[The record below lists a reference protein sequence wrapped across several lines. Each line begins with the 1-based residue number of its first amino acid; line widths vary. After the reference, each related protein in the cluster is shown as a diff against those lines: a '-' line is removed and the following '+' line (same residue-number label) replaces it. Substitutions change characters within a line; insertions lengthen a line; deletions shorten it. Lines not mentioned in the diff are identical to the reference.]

1 MCGIACFLS
10 EKTWQEKEDVSW
22 FERLCH
28 DFSEVAEGDTDWT
41 RVDQLLD
48 ELKQNFGGIMS
59 FGFHLDVV
67 SNSKSRER
75 LENLCG
81 NVRSLRDRMAAQI
94 RESGRTDEYERFH
107 EDLEDYL
114 WQLDWEI
121 LRNADR
127 SRDLMPESLSD
138 DRIGKEQHFLAWSVE
153 QVLENLDKLE
163 VRGRDSAGIAI
174 MCVLSDGADPSQ
186 QLTEDER
193 AELTRRISIE
203 NAGSGYVL
211 ERRLG
216 DGRLVYRF
224 LYKVAN
230 LVGRLGDNT
239 AVLRSAIREDSLLWK
254 LLDNLEKVNI
264 FAHTRWAS
272 NGTINIP
279 NSHPVDGK
287 VIPKGSGGDIGS
299 PEDSDVMFVLN
310 GDVDNY
316 LDLVDSSVH
325 SVGAEIHPS
334 ITTDA
339 KILPV
344 IYNLNTAPEKPVDE
358 RFRDVMQQC
367 DGSLAVV
374 MQLPGRPDNLYL
386 AQKGSGQSL
395 YIGRTIDAWVV
406 ASEPYG
412 IAARCRSS
420 YPMTTTEKGGC
431 GVVLAAN
438 GEMQQ
443 DSDRGCPGTYLEDGG
458 SFFLKEEPIE
468 IFPRDIFRKDFDYF
482 IEKEI
487 HDAPQSVLKTIQGKC
502 HKGNEGVLFITS
514 AVGNGEGLLERLTSY
529 DLPRIRRIF
538 VVGQGTASIAS
549 MGIAFLL
556 REAIGRSGI
565 IVESTKASELF
576 GFMTG
581 DLMED
586 TLLIAVSQSGT
597 TTDTNRIVDLARERG
612 AWVHAIVNRR
622 NSPLVRKANSHIYTS
637 NGRDVEMAVA
647 STKAYYSQIAAG
659 KLMALWLAGEL
670 RTMDER
676 EILSEFLELESLP
689 DRIEEVLALKE
700 EIASHAKEYAPAHRY
715 WAVVGNGANR
725 IAAEEIRIKLSEL
738 CYKSIPCDITED
750 KKHIDLSTEP
760 LTIVVANHLPD
771 QLIQDTVKEVTI
783 FKAHNGRPLVFCSRG
798 ENRFDSVSEHTIK
811 LPRIGAGLAF
821 VLATVAGHTWGIEAA
836 KAIDGEGNLLRRIRS
851 EITRA
856 MTEPSSWE
864 PQALQQLFTEALD
877 LIEKGRTDS
886 ALPARDVAAFARYVI
901 WLDKEGPNVKA
912 DDARLPEALNIL
924 NRLVEETTR
933 PVDTIRHQAKT
944 VTVGISRPQEKIAAV
959 IVASLESLGVMP
971 SNLKQDDHRLLEVLS
986 PVVSDVIGGLLYEV
1000 TEKKE
1005 FDSGKQPAL
1014 LRAIKGAGSSKV
1026 EDSRYT
1032 SPQPARGV
1040 KRKVLRTGRAACTTD
1055 SDGHQDVIISP
1066 VYIGSGLSCSHE
1078 VLLHLE
1084 ISPAASLQQKRAIL
1098 LQLGNKYE
1106 SLVELKEEYSIDM
1119 EIDKMIEGIS
1129 PRDLIFN
1136 SVSELLRR

>member
-10 EKTWQEKEDVSW
+10 NRVWQDKADVLW

-28 DFSEVAEGDTDWT
+28 EFSEVAEGKPDWAK
-41 RVDQLLD
+41 VEQLLD
-48 ELKQNFGGIMS
+48 ELKQNFGGFMS
-59 FGFHLDVV
+59 FGFHLDIV
-67 SNSKSRER
+67 SSSESRGQ
-75 LENLCG
+75 LQNLCERI
-81 NVRSLRDRMAAQI
+81 RSLRDQMAAHI
-94 RESGRTDEYERFH
+94 SESGRTDEYEKLH

-114 WQLDWEI
+114 WQLDWEV
-121 LRNADR
+121 LKNVDR

-138 DRIGKEQHFLAWSVE
+138 DLIGKDHHFVAWAVE

-174 MCVLSDGADPSQ
+174 TCVLSEGADASQ
-186 QLTEDER
+186 RLDEDDR
-193 AELTRRISIE
+193 AELKRRITIE
-203 NAGSGYVL
+203 NATSGHVL
-211 ERRLG
+211 ERRLS

-239 AVLRSAIREDSLLWK
+239 AVLRSAIHEDSLIWK
-254 LLDNLEKVNI
+254 LVDDLEKVNI

-287 VIPKGSGGDIGS
+287 VIPKGSGGAVGS
-299 PEDSDVMFVLN
+299 SEDEDVMFVLN

-316 LDLVDSSVH
+316 LELVDSSVH
-325 SVGAEIHPS
+325 SLDAEIHSS

-344 IYNLNTAPEKPVDE
+344 LFNLNTPTEEPVDE
-358 RFRDVMQQC
+358 RFRNVMRQC
-367 DGSLAVV
+367 DGSLAVI
-374 MQLPGRPDNLYL
+374 MQHPGQPDYLYL
-386 AQKGSGQSL
+386 AQIGSGQSL
-395 YIGRTIDAWVV
+395 YIGCTIDGWVV

-431 GVVLAAN
+431 GVVVGTN
-438 GEMQQ
+438 GEM
-443 DSDRGCPGTYLEDGG
+443 DKGSDDGCSSTHLEDGG
-458 SFFLKEEPIE
+458 SFFLKAEPIE
-468 IFPRDIFRKDFDYF
+468 IFPRDIFRKDFEYF

-502 HKGNEGVLFITS
+502 HKGKEGVLFITS
-514 AVGNGEGLLERLTSY
+514 AIGNGQGLLERLTSH

-538 VVGQGTASIAS
+538 VVGQGTAAIAS

-565 IVESTKASELF
+565 IVESARASELF

-586 TLLIAVSQSGT
+586 TLLVAVSQSGT

-670 RTMDER
+670 KTMDEK
-676 EILSEFLELESLP
+676 EILGEFIELESLP
-689 DRIEEVLALKE
+689 ERIEEVLALKE
-700 EIASHAKEYAPAHRY
+700 EIASHAREYAPAHRY

-771 QLIQDTVKEVTI
+771 QLVQDTVKEVTI
-783 FKAHNGRPLVFCSRG
+783 FNAHNGRPLVFCSRG
-798 ENRFDSVSEHTIK
+798 ENRFDSVAEHTIK

-821 VLATVAGHTWGIEAA
+821 VLATVAGHIWGIEAA
-836 KAIDGEGNLLRRIRS
+836 KAIDAEGSKFKDIRLL
-851 EITRA
+851 ITEA
-856 MTEPSSWE
+856 MTGLTPWDS
-864 PQALQQLFTEALD
+864 QFLIKQLNDALD
-877 LIEKGRTDS
+877 HIKDGRTDS

-912 DDARLPEALNIL
+912 DEARLSEALDIL

-944 VTVGISRPQEKIAAV
+944 VTVGISRPQEKISAV
-959 IVASLESLGVMP
+959 IVSSLESLGVMP

-1000 TEKKE
+1000 TENKE
-1005 FDSGKQPAL
+1005 FDSAVQPAQL
-1014 LRAIKGAGSSKV
+1014 QAIKGAGSSKV
-1026 EDSRYT
+1026 EDSRYVT
-1032 SPQPARGV
+1032 PQPARGA
-1040 KRKVLRTGRAACTTD
+1040 KRKVLRTGRAVCVTD

-1078 VLLHLE
+1078 ALLHLE
-1084 ISPAASLQQKRAIL
+1084 ISPEASLQQKRAIL

-1106 SLVELKEEYSIDM
+1106 NLVELKEEFSIDM
-1119 EIDKMIEGIS
+1119 EIDEMIEGMS